1 MSTKID
7 GSRAPSF
14 RLLAVDD
21 DPVQGRIVETLARR
35 MGGEATVEAG
45 VGAALRRLGA
55 AGEGAFDVAVLDLG
69 LPDGHGLEVLA
80 RLREAGAA
88 APPAIVQTG
97 RAGIET
103 VVEAM
108 RAGAFDFVV
117 KPVSPAK
124 LEAALRAALAARSER
139 DDGALEAAEGEGAMA
154 GALRLAARAARSAI
168 PVLLTGET
176 GTGKEWLARRIVAA
190 GGRARAPFVAV
201 NCGALPREL
210 AESLLFGHERGAFT
224 GADAARPGRFLEADG
239 GTLMLDEVADLAPDL
254 QVKLLRALQEGEV
267 EPVGAAGAPRRIDV
281 RVIAATNRDLGALM
295 REGRF
300 REDLYWRLAAFPIH
314 LPPLRERRGEIA
326 GLARS
331 FAARLPAT
339 GGGEPRALSPAALRL
354 LEARDWPGN
363 IRELENAVHRAGVL
377 ADGAVLDARHFADPA
392 DPAGGT
398 GEAEDGGR
406 PFPTLAEAEREL
418 IREALE
424 RNGGRL
430 ARTALDLGIGRTT
443 LYRKLRLYGLEE
455 GAGDHPN
462 G

>member
-7 GSRAPSF
+7 GSAPPSF

-21 DPVQGRIVETLARR
+21 DPVQGRIVAALVRR
-35 MGGEATVEAG
+35 MGGEAVVEAG
-45 VGAALRRLGA
+45 VGAALRRIE
-55 AGEGAFDVAVLDLG
+55 GERFDVAVLDLG

-80 RLREAGAA
+80 RLREAGTL

-108 RAGAFDFVV
+108 RAGAFDFAV
-117 KPVSPAK
+117 KPVSPGK
-124 LEAALRAALAARSER
+124 LEATIRAALARR
-139 DDGALEAAEGEGAMA
+139 GEGEALGAPGEGPMG

-398 GEAEDGGR
+398 GEAEEGGR

-418 IREALE
+418 IREALA